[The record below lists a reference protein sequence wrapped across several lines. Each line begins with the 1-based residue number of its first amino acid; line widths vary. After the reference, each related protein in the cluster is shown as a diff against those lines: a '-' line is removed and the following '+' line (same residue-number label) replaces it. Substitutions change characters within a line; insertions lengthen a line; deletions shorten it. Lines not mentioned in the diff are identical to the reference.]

1 MRNFGASYGFWDPVI
16 GSGPVKGAKYIEN
29 NKRYVRVFLPALES
43 KFRSAGF
50 SNYADSVKTYMAKLV
65 LTGDEQASRNAAKTS
80 MFTPPSKA
88 EYLGKYQ
95 QYKEAFLN
103 EDTAMD
109 WTVRHFVNKMRPGVD
124 VSELPAFQSGGT
136 YDPGKSR
143 EIQSGFQMPAK
154 MKLPFGPAGSGR
166 QTVSADESMYEDEDQ
181 SFFQQYKMPIIGA
194 LVLVSAGGAYYLY
207 KRM

>member
-1 MRNFGASYGFWDPVI
+1 MRNFGSTIP
-16 GSGPVKGAKYIEN
+16 GPAKGLQYVQN
-29 NKRYVRVFLPALES
+29 NKRYFYQFLPELEA

-50 SNYADSVKTYMAKLV
+50 PNYANSVKKYQALLAT
-65 LTGDEQASRNAAKTS
+65 TGEERSSRNAAKTS
-80 MFTPPSKA
+80 TFKPPSKA

-103 EDTAMD
+103 EDAAMD

-124 VSELPAFQSGGT
+124 VSERPAFQSGGA
-136 YDPGKSR
+136 YGPGKSQR
-143 EIQSGFQMPAK
+143 TQAGFQMSAK
-154 MKLPFGPAGSGR
+154 VMTPFGPSGSGR
-166 QTVSADESMYEDEDQ
+166 TTVSADESMYEGEDQ

-194 LVLVSAGGAYYLY
+194 LVLVGVGGAYYFY